1 MKHLKSII
9 QIATAILFAAPLVAA
24 YLISRDTI
32 MPIIA
37 FKIIWPLH
45 IVPSHYTPWLDVVS
59 GTLYTLALI
68 FPSLFCGV
76 IFGYLFRRKTAL
88 WAILPASGL
97 IVYFLMSLR
106 SHMYAWQV
114 YYAYGF
120 LVISFICFSAL
131 AAKLYRN
138 LLIEHALTRM
148 KERTVLVAV
157 ILLTVACAGWLHFH
171 YALLGTVVRGEGFEG
186 IILSKQFVE
195 DTGRQGASSWWEVQD
210 SDIRTLEDRLRGYVK
225 AHRDVLGPHLRNE
238 LSSYRRWYHSELS
251 QAGNK
256 QIDVFLMHAS
266 QVSRSQWL
274 HVFFGVAGGGD
285 YYCNMTY
292 TVKDGTFENVRC
304 NADA

>member
-1 MKHLKSII
+1 MIR
-9 QIATAILFAAPLVAA
+9 IATATFFSAPLVAA

-37 FKIIWPLH
+37 FKILWPLH
-45 IVPSHYTPWLDVVS
+45 IVPKHYTPWLDLVS
-59 GTLYTLALI
+59 GATYTLAMI
-68 FPSLFCGV
+68 IPSLFCGL

-88 WAILPASGL
+88 WTILPASGL
-97 IVYFLMSLR
+97 IGYFLMSLR
-106 SHMYAWQV
+106 SHLYAWQA

-120 LVISFICFSAL
+120 LVISFICFSTL
-131 AAKLYRN
+131 AAKLYRK
-138 LLIEHALTRM
+138 LRIERAETRM
-148 KERTVLVAV
+148 KERAALVTIIV
-157 ILLTVACAGWLHFH
+157 LTVACTGWLHFH

-195 DTGRQGASSWWEVQD
+195 DIGRQGASSWWEVQNR
-210 SDIRTLEDRLRGYVK
+210 DIETLEDRLRSYVK
-225 AHRDVLGPHLRNE
+225 AQRGVLGPHLGSE

-251 QAGNK
+251 QTGNK

-266 QVSRSQWL
+266 HVSRPQWL
-274 HVFFGVAGGGD
+274 HVFFSVAGGGD

-292 TVKDGTFENVRC
+292 TVKDRTFENVRC